1 MVCTGKQL
9 ISPTLIIFQSYS
21 LFENMKFVVPG
32 SNVKLLGKAI
42 HCLAK
47 IGDEVY
53 LEPANDSLALR
64 TVNSSRSAYATFSFG
79 RSFFSTI
86 EQTKVKEKDS
96 PVDEEPCK
104 VMVRS
109 LLLAF
114 RSLSVLE
121 KTVDSCILETGEDCK
136 LLVSLNCRHS
146 VNKQFSVGLMECE
159 GLRAVYD
166 MKRCTNSWVIQA
178 RVMQEANGNFLTNQ
192 EEVTMQVGV
201 NYFKMRNYNDD
212 YDEKKQVHTELSMQP
227 GEFVDYNIVE
237 DASIT
242 FCLKEL
248 RSLLMFAEYLQL
260 PISAS
265 FSQGGQ
271 PMVLTV
277 SQGMSVN
284 CTYVLA
290 TLADHGEESERI
302 PTLTNTSMVNK
313 SQAYNSRLQSTM
325 RDTPATTTLPRP
337 CPNLSNI
344 PLEMPPAFNPTMDN
358 TLDLRPQSNEDL
370 LTATPPAKRKN
381 FMFRR
386 CFDATFNPR
395 AVPGMEKVLAPDSD
409 EEN

>member
-1 MVCTGKQL
+1 MSK
-9 ISPTLIIFQSYS
+9 
-21 LFENMKFVVPG
+21 
-32 SNVKLLGKAI
+32 
-42 HCLAK
+42 
-47 IGDEVY
+47 
-53 LEPANDSLALR
+53 
-64 TVNSSRSAYATFSFG
+64 
-79 RSFFSTI
+79 
-86 EQTKVKEKDS
+86 
-96 PVDEEPCK
+96 
-104 VMVRS
+104 
-109 LLLAF
+109 
-114 RSLSVLE
+114 
-121 KTVDSCILETGEDCK
+121 
-136 LLVSLNCRHS
+136 
-146 VNKQFSVGLMECE
+146 
-159 GLRAVYD
+159 
-166 MKRCTNSWVIQA
+166 CTNRWVIQA

-201 NYFKMRNYNDD
+201 DSFKMRNYNDD

-227 GEFVDYNIVE
+227 GEFVEYSIVE

-248 RSLLMFAEYLQL
+248 RSLLMFAEHLQL

-290 TLADHGEESERI
+290 TLADQGVESERI
-302 PTLTNTSMVNK
+302 PTMTNTSMVNN

-325 RDTPATTTLPRP
+325 RDTPASTTLPRL

-344 PLEMPPAFNPTMDN
+344 PMELPPAFHPTMDT
-358 TLDLRPQSNEDL
+358 TLDLRPPSHEDL
-370 LTATPPAKRKN
+370 LASTPPAKRKN

-386 CFDATFNPR
+386 CFDATFNPKT
-395 AVPGMEKVLAPDSD
+395 VPGMEKVLAPDSD